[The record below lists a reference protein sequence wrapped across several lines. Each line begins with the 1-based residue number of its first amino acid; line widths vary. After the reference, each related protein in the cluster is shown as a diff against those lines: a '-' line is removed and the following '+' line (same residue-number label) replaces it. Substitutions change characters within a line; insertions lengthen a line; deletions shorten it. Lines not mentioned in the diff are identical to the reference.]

1 MYIDFC
7 PILLYYVRM
16 SPRDMKP
23 TIKDYRPILSI
34 EARDAL
40 TELAAGLGFI
50 VTRPGTYYGKPST
63 PAMLDALAAAYATD
77 PGGVHLALKVIGVY
91 NKPDATPPADE

>member
-1 MYIDFC
+1 M
-7 PILLYYVRM
+7 
-16 SPRDMKP
+16 
-23 TIKDYRPILSI
+23 SI

-50 VTRPGTYYGKPST
+50 VTRPGTYYGKASA
-63 PAMLDALAAAYATD
+63 PAMLDALAAAYADD

-91 NKPDATPPADE
+91 NKSATPPADATPTE

>member
-1 MYIDFC
+1 
-7 PILLYYVRM
+7 M
-16 SPRDMKP
+16 SPRDLKP

-40 TELAAGLGFI
+40 TDLAAGLGFI
-50 VTRPGTYYGKPST
+50 VTRPGTYYGKPSP

-77 PGGVHLALKVIGVY
+77 PVQTRRVLKSILEAKGVLPVAQ
-91 NKPDATPPADE
+91 PDATPPE